1 MPKWNRKSLADHFV
15 KRLRKDSACLE
26 DVMGRPAPSITE
38 ADYERESTKVLST
51 AWICY
56 CAEGQDNQRSGR
68 HVIAYHQLADHFVD
82 DRLLIT
88 IVSCKTET
96 ILTCY
101 HEHFDRPHKPSHSKN
116 EQMVRYVERLGYQRK
131 GDMLRSFTVKR
142 FKPTADLLETLGAE
156 LAKVKAIQEDHPR

>member
-1 MPKWNRKSLADHFV
+1 
-15 KRLRKDSACLE
+15 
-26 DVMGRPAPSITE
+26 MGRPAPSITE
-38 ADYERESTKVLST
+38 EDYERESTKVLST

-56 CAEGQDNQRSGR
+56 SAEGQDNQGSRR

-88 IVSCKTET
+88 MVSCKTDT

-101 HEHFDRPHKPSHSKN
+101 HEHFDRPHKPSHSKS

-142 FKPTADLLETLGAE
+142 FNLTADLT
-156 LAKVKAIQEDHPR
+156 